1 MPVPSSTDKNIH
13 YGKFATT
20 SRLIACLVTE
30 GLVKAYLV
38 PSSSS
43 DDIVGACLVMRQ
55 APHDD
60 KLLVAVP
67 LYGLPELNQK
77 EHLVRNGIRCPRI
90 ELVDPWDMVP
100 FIYAPS
106 SKKDASVVAP
116 LPALQPAS
124 GAALKSITN
133 LLSSVNVLSSDNTL
147 VDNYDAVQLW
157 EQFAQDYGVATDL
170 IELISS
176 ELASSIEHQSKYIY
190 YAACDNHDPPLT
202 HEKNNLVYTY
212 DHPKPLPTLDSP
224 AIHWEQSIVEGH
236 ATHPV
241 RFTDCVWVC
250 YGNEC

>member
-1 MPVPSSTDKNIH
+1 MPVPSSTDKNVH

-38 PSSSS
+38 PSSS

-55 APHDD
+55 TPHDD

-67 LYGLPELNQK
+67 LRGLPELNQQ
-77 EHLVRNGIRCPRI
+77 EHIVRNGIRCPRI

-106 SKKDASVVAP
+106 SSKKDVTIAP
-116 LPALQPAS
+116 LPALQPES

-133 LLSSVNVLSSDNTL
+133 LLNSVNVLSSDNTL

-157 EQFAQDYGVATDL
+157 EQFAQDYGVADDL
-170 IELISS
+170 VELISS
-176 ELASSIEHQSKYIY
+176 ELASSIEHQSKFL
-190 YAACDNHDPPLT
+190 CGL
-202 HEKNNLVYTY
+202 
-212 DHPKPLPTLDSP
+212 
-224 AIHWEQSIVEGH
+224 
-236 ATHPV
+236 
-241 RFTDCVWVC
+241 
-250 YGNEC
+250 